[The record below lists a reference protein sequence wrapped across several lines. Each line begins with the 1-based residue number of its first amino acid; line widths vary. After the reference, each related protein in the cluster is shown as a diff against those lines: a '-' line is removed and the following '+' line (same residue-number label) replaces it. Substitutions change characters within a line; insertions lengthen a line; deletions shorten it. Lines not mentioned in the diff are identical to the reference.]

1 MKKRILILSLLLLV
15 LSLGCVSASDDLNA
29 TDALAIDEGGQDTI
43 VSGGFTGNF
52 AELQNII
59 DDADEFDLIY
69 LQKDYKGSGT
79 ISIDKELY
87 IDGLG
92 HSIDAQGESRI
103 FYISADVA
111 LENITFLNGN
121 GGNSNGGAIYS
132 TSYLELY
139 SCSFAYNVAKM
150 GGAVSSD
157 DYTLV
162 EDCLFY
168 ENHALRGGGAIYSYH
183 LFVGKNSI
191 FFNNTADD
199 YGGSIYGY
207 DLEVLDS
214 SFVSYDKMEFIDFYN
229 FEKEGLELYLENNT
243 MYGVN
248 SYDIWHE
255 SLDPITS
262 PVTLTFN
269 TQTVKKGQEIEIATF
284 EDDMGNSIRTDD
296 LIEVQ
301 ITDKNSKVVDEFNL
315 KFSDGYKYT
324 CNLDDGVYTVNAA
337 VSSSVATDV
346 KVRKG
351 TLTVSSQSEDKIELK
366 ASDVTKYYRGDEA
379 YAVTVYKNGI
389 PVSGASVSISL
400 NGAEYTRTTNDNGIA
415 KLNLN
420 LPSGTYQITSS
431 YKGKQVTSK
440 VTIKPTITGK
450 DATGTTQSTKYT
462 VTALNSD
469 GTPLKNTAVT
479 FKINSGTY
487 TETTNSNG
495 VATLN
500 LKLSAGT
507 YQIEATNPI
516 TLEKVTNTLTVEK
529 SQSGIIIEAED
540 FTKYYGGSEK
550 FSVRITDDD
559 GNPLADKDVKIT
571 INGQTFTRTTD
582 AMGIASLS
590 INLMSNS
597 YPTTVE
603 CDGKRADVT
612 VTVKPTI
619 TGKDVTGTTQ
629 STKYSVTVLNSDG
642 TPLKNTAVT
651 FKKGSDTFTETTNSN
666 GVATL
671 NLKLSAGTYQIEATN
686 PKTSEKVTNTLT
698 VEKSQSSLIIEA
710 EDFTKYYGG
719 SERFTVKITDNDG
732 NPLANKDVKISIN
745 GQAYTRTTDANGIAG
760 MNVGLN
766 SKVYPT
772 TVECDG
778 EEADV
783 TVTVR
788 PTIDGNDITKMYKNA
803 TQYSAKFVDSQGN
816 PLKNTEVEFNINGI
830 FYKKTTD
837 SNGVARMNIN
847 LIPKTYVITAQNPTT
862 NEKFTNNITVK
873 PTIVENHDLTK
884 YYKNAS
890 RYTLRLL
897 GDDGNPVGAGV
908 SVEFNINGRFYTR
921 QSDANGYVGMNINLI
936 PGDYIVTANYNGLR
950 ASNSIHVLN
959 VLSGRDVNMEYKDGS
974 KYEVKLLDGQGRP
987 YAGQTI
993 TLNINGRFY
1002 DKTTDSNGIARLTIN
1017 LPSGNYVITASYNG
1031 LNTANNIVVRGSS
1044 MILHKSYGF
1053 TVEVPKDAR
1062 CEDLYTTRGICDIKY
1077 SNGISAR
1084 VSGDSSSY
1092 DSDVGF
1098 YMGFGGYKNIG
1109 YLNDW
1114 IILNKPEQASTNDA
1128 YVLIRNSN
1136 PIYLISCNDLSIA
1149 RQLASS
1155 HKIVPGCVP
1164 DGQQGGDL
1172 TKYDCNDFYV
1182 SLPKSASIELTEDE
1196 GNACVYTVQ
1205 YSGNTYQITED
1216 GTGSYTANSYL
1227 NMVINAGGSSMGDYN
1242 GWKLAA
1248 ANDNYFAF
1256 TDHRIV
1262 FAVMGPDLS
1271 FVQSIVDNIEFK

>member
-1 MKKRILILSLLLLV
+1 MKKYILILSILMLII
-15 LSLGCVSASDDLNA
+15 SLGCVSASDDLNA
-29 TDALAIDEGGQDTI
+29 TDTLAIDDSSQDTI

-52 AELQNII
+52 GELQNII
-59 DDADEFDLIY
+59 DDADEYDIIH
-69 LQKDYKGSGT
+69 LQKDYKGSGEIT
-79 ISIDKELY
+79 IDKELY

-92 HSIDAQGESRI
+92 HSINAQGESRI
-103 FYISADVA
+103 FDISSDVV

-121 GGNSNGGAIYS
+121 GGNTNGGAIYS
-132 TSYLELY
+132 TSYLEIY
-139 SCSFAYNVAKM
+139 RCSFAYNVADM

-168 ENHALRGGGAIYSYH
+168 ENHALTGGGAIYSYH

-191 FFNNTADD
+191 FFNNTADE

-207 DLEVLDS
+207 DLEVVDS
-214 SFVSYDKMEFIDFYN
+214 SFLSYDEMEFIDFYN
-229 FEKEGLELYLENNT
+229 NEKEGLELYLKNNT
-243 MYGVN
+243 MNGVN
-248 SYDIWHE
+248 SYYIWHE

-269 TQTVKKGQEIEIATF
+269 TQTVQKGQEIEIATF

-315 KFSDGYKYT
+315 TFSDGYKYT
-324 CNLDDGVYTVNAA
+324 CNLNDGVYTVNAV

-346 KVRKG
+346 KVKKG
-351 TLTVSSQSEDKIELK
+351 TLTVSSQSEDNIELN
-366 ASDVTKYYRGDEA
+366 ASDVTKYYKGEEP
-379 YAVTVYKNGI
+379 YTVTVYKNGI

-420 LPSGTYQITSS
+420 LLSGTYQITSS

-469 GTPLKNTAVT
+469 GTPLKNTEIT
-479 FKINSGTY
+479 FNINSGTY

-500 LKLSAGT
+500 LKLNQGE
-507 YQIEATNPI
+507 YI
-516 TLEKVTNTLTVEK
+516 
-529 SQSGIIIEAED
+529 
-540 FTKYYGGSEK
+540 
-550 FSVRITDDD
+550 
-559 GNPLADKDVKIT
+559 
-571 INGQTFTRTTD
+571 
-582 AMGIASLS
+582 
-590 INLMSNS
+590 
-597 YPTTVE
+597 
-603 CDGKRADVT
+603 
-612 VTVKPTI
+612 
-619 TGKDVTGTTQ
+619 
-629 STKYSVTVLNSDG
+629 
-642 TPLKNTAVT
+642 
-651 FKKGSDTFTETTNSN
+651 
-666 GVATL
+666 
-671 NLKLSAGTYQIEATN
+671 IEATN
-686 PKTSEKVTNTLT
+686 PKTSEKVTNTIT

-719 SERFTVKITDNDG
+719 SERFSVKITDNDG
-732 NPLANKDVKISIN
+732 NPLANKDVKITIN
-745 GQAYTRTTDANGIAG
+745 GQTYTRTTDANGIAG
-760 MNVGLN
+760 MNIGLN

-778 EEADV
+778 ERADV

-803 TQYSAKFVDSQGN
+803 TQYYATFVDSQGN
-816 PLKNTEVEFNINGI
+816 PLKNTEVEFNINGV
-830 FYKKTTD
+830 FYKKTTNE
-837 SNGVARMNIN
+837 SGVARMNIN
-847 LIPKTYVITAQNPTT
+847 LIPKTYIITAENPKT
-862 NEKFTNNITVK
+862 NEKFTNSITVR

-890 RYTLRLL
+890 RYSLRLL

-921 QSDANGYVGMNINLI
+921 QSDANGYVSMNINLP

-950 ASNSIHVLN
+950 ASNEIHVLN
-959 VLSGRDVNMEYKDGS
+959 VLSGKDLNMEYKDGS
-974 KYEVKLLDGQGRP
+974 KYEVKLLDGQGKP

-1002 DKTTDSNGIARLTIN
+1002 YKETDSNGIARLTIN

-1031 LNTANNIVVRGSS
+1031 LNVANNIVVRGSS

-1053 TVEVPKDAR
+1053 TIEVPKDAR
-1062 CEDLYTTRGICDIKY
+1062 CKDNLYGGEGFCDIDY

-1084 VSGDSSSY
+1084 VHEDSSSY

-1098 YMGFGGYKNIG
+1098 YMGFGGYQNIG

-1114 IILNKPEQASTNDA
+1114 IILNKPEQASTNEA

-1136 PIYLISCNDLSIA
+1136 PVYLISCNDLSIA

-1172 TKYDCNDFYV
+1172 TKHDCKDFYV

-1216 GTGSYTANSYL
+1216 GTGVYTANSYL

-1256 TDHRIV
+1256 TDHGIV
-1262 FAVMGPDLS
+1262 FAVMGPELS
-1271 FVQSIVDNIEFK
+1271 FVQSIVDNIQFK